1 MKSIYDSLPSS
12 FSNVLSE
19 INKHASSF
27 GIQSEILSALL
38 LQPLVSDNFNDA
50 QRITGRRMDDLRQSC
65 REHASGMM
73 RLLCRLSVCQ
83 LATFIQRFNNAETP
97 YQRTRWRV
105 VLCGDDSLLI
115 HAEESQQNG
124 VVNIWSTLYKTYRKA
139 HNLIVLGVTIG
150 PGKGTFFFPLWVELW
165 RQCRQRNVQKR
176 DSVILRMYR
185 TLVISTLVQ

>member
-176 DSVILRMYR
+176 DSVILRCAKPLQY
-185 TLVISTLVQ
+185 LH